1 MLRARL
7 CKLHEVIEGE
17 LRVFP
22 LPGLRWP
29 VLATRLG
36 GEIVATAGV
45 CPHEDVGLGDGELC
59 AGRIVCPGHGYI
71 FDLRSGRCQHD
82 ADLQLRRYRVT
93 ISGDDVWIDLLG
105 AGG

>member
-7 CKLHEVIEGE
+7 CKLEDVVEGE

-22 LPGLRWP
+22 IAGLTWP
-29 VLATRLG
+29 VLATMLA

-45 CPHEDVGLGDGELC
+45 CPHEDVPLGDGELC
-59 AGRIVCPGHGYI
+59 EGRIVCPGHGYA

-82 ADLQLRRYRVT
+82 GDLTLRRYRVT
-93 ISGDDVWIDLLG
+93 VAGGDVWIDLV
-105 AGG
+105 